1 MNRVCLE
8 RFGPVE
14 GIRLGFGPLGPPIMT
29 VIVYRLG
36 DTLIDC
42 GQSHMA
48 AALLN
53 ILEKRPP
60 KRALLTHYH
69 EDHSGN
75 AAALA
80 DRFGTRILGHAKTA
94 AKLAGGF
101 PIRPY
106 QHYIWGKSKP
116 AAVDPLPKTVEIG
129 EYRLRPIHTPGHS
142 PDHVVYLEDEKG
154 WLFSGDI
161 YLGSR
166 IKFFR
171 ADETFADQIASLKT
185 LLAQDFDAL
194 FCAHSPVPEA
204 GKKPLAEKLAFL
216 EELYGRIGEL
226 RGRGF
231 SQRAI
236 ARRLDP
242 GLDRMARLITLGNV
256 SFPNMVRAA
265 LKDLAA

>member
-1 MNRVCLE
+1 MNLVSLE
-8 RFGPVE
+8 RLGPVE
-14 GIRLGFGPLGPPIMT
+14 GIRLGFGPLGPPMMT

-36 DTLIDC
+36 DLLIDC

-48 AALLN
+48 APLMD

-60 KRALLTHYH
+60 KRVLLTHYH

-80 DRFGTRILGHAKTA
+80 HRFGARILGHPRTA
-94 AKLAGGF
+94 AKLADGF
-101 PIRPY
+101 SIRPY
-106 QHYIWGKSKP
+106 QHYIWGKAKP
-116 AAVDPLPKTVEIG
+116 ASVDPLPDTVEID

-142 PDHVVYLEDEKG
+142 ADHVVYLEEENG

-185 LLAQDFDAL
+185 LLALDFDAL
-194 FCAHSPVPEA
+194 LCAHNPVPKE

-216 EELYGRIGEL
+216 EEFYGRIGDL
-226 RGRGF
+226 RQRGL
-231 SQRAI
+231 SPRAI
-236 ARRLDP
+236 VRRLDP
-242 GLDRMARLITLGNV
+242 GLDRLARFITIGNV